1 MRKTLTALSI
11 IGFASVVSA
20 QAQAQNIEHSLQL
33 GLGTNFLSYDSGTIT
48 VHQTQPDGSTLETK
62 FVDQTTT
69 WGLSS
74 RNPIS
79 LEGGYGITGSLV
91 IGGILQ
97 LGGWASTTGP
107 QTVTATSGDKGHE
120 SRFSLFI
127 GPKVDYMFLPD
138 SMVRPFVG
146 GAIGL
151 VRRTDTIETTN
162 QNNVTT
168 TQSDLGQTG
177 LGLMGRA
184 GIRWFLTPGFS
195 IDPAFMVGFG
205 LTSGGIDRPAGA
217 GATRNYD
224 TSANGYTV
232 GLSVAFSGWIGL

>member
-1 MRKTLTALSI
+1 MRNKTLTALSI

-33 GLGTNFLSYDSGTIT
+33 GLGTNFLTYDSGTIT
-48 VHQTQPDGSTLETK
+48 QSVPQGDGTTVEYKTI
-62 FVDQTTT
+62 DQTTT

-79 LEGGYGITGSLV
+79 LEGGYGITDSLV

-97 LGGWASTTGP
+97 FGAWANNTGP
-107 QTVTATSGDKGHE
+107 QTVTALSGPRNHE

-151 VRRTDTIETTN
+151 VRRTDTLEQTN

-168 TQSDLGQTG
+168 TNSDLGQTG
-177 LGLMGRA
+177 IGLMARA

-195 IDPAFMVGFG
+195 IDPAFMVGLG
-205 LTSGGIDRPAGA
+205 WTSGSTGA
-217 GATRNYD
+217 SLGGATRNVD
-224 TSANGYTV
+224 TSANGYTL
-232 GLSVAFSGWIGL
+232 GLSVAFSGWVGL

>member
-1 MRKTLTALSI
+1 MRKKTLTVLSI
-11 IGFASVVSA
+11 IGLASVVSA
-20 QAQAQNIEHSLQL
+20 QAKAQNIEHSLQL
-33 GLGTNFLSYDSGTIT
+33 GLGTNFLTYDSGTIT
-48 VHQTQPDGSTLETK
+48 ESQPQANGSTLETK
-62 FVDQTTT
+62 SVDQTTT

-74 RNPIS
+74 RNPIN
-79 LEGGYGITGSLV
+79 LEGGYGITDSLV

-97 LGGWASTTGP
+97 FGGWASTTGP
-107 QTVTATSGDKGHE
+107 QTVTATSGDQSHE

-151 VRRTDTIETTN
+151 VRRTDTREQTN

-177 LGLMGRA
+177 IGLMARA

-195 IDPAFMVGFG
+195 IDPAFMVGLG
-205 LTSGGIDRPAGA
+205 WTSGSTGIPAGA
-217 GATRNYD
+217 ATQSID

-232 GLSVAFSGWIGL
+232 GLSVAFSGWVGL